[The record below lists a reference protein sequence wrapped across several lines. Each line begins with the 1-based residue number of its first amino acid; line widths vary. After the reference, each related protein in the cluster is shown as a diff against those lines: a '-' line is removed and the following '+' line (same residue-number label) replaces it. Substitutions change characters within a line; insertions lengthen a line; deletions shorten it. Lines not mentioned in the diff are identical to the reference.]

1 MRSLT
6 RVVVAGALSVPL
18 AFTGAGLAVAGGGH
32 HSEEVCTDYSCNW
45 YWDHDHTFVSDDD
58 QSTINLGIMG

>member
-18 AFTGAGLAVAGGGH
+18 AFAGAGLAVAGGGH
-32 HSEEVCTDYSCNW
+32 HDEHCTDYSCNW
-45 YWDHDHTFVSDDD
+45 SWDHDYTFVSDDD
-58 QSTINLGIMG
+58 ESVINLGIIG